1 MAKFVESQVFDELN
15 LGFVLDE
22 GQASPNDEFR
32 IFYAD
37 RSPWNMVIRAL
48 GVPGHGSRM
57 YDNSAMEN
65 LMKSIEAMSKFREN
79 QFDLVKAGLASTSE
93 VISVN
98 PVYVKAGIVSPTVSC
113 CVHVI
118 VNVFDR
124 LIVVFLFIFIGMTL
138 VVVLM
143 GLNYARFCD
152 ELTCFVFVFLQCVRS
167 LLF

>member
-32 IFYAD
+32 VFYAD

-65 LMKSIEAMSKFREN
+65 LMKSIEVMSKFREN
-79 QFDLVKAGLASTSE
+79 QFDLVKAGLASNSE

-124 LIVVFLFIFIGMTL
+124 LIVVFLFLFYWYDVGGGVNGLELCT
-138 VVVLM
+138 VL
-143 GLNYARFCD
+143 R
-152 ELTCFVFVFLQCVRS
+152 
-167 LLF
+167 